1 LPNHKLVKEFT
12 AYETNNNESVNKF
25 VFPNTGV
32 KEFNVPFTV
41 IQKGNYTIPA
51 IEFVYFDVATKNY
64 ITQKTDSLSITVL
77 PALTTAFDESKLQ
90 KDITNKK
97 YFWIVPAIAL
107 LAGIGWWLRFGK
119 KLHTKQL
126 LKLLK
131 N

>member
-1 LPNHKLVKEFT
+1 
-12 AYETNNNESVNKF
+12 
-25 VFPNTGV
+25 
-32 KEFNVPFTV
+32 VPFTV